1 MPINPALTIGYG
13 LLGSHV
19 EYPDGSDNWNHTQSV
34 VVRWKPAADIE
45 VVPFWATTN
54 NYNDEATIIYV
65 PAGRYLPRFA
75 KARHYEGASW
85 GDYRYVALNTGA
97 LVSANVSGNWTLRI
111 GAFRSVHDLH
121 TSFTNVLANEQPD
134 GSGER
139 LLFADPP
146 LRAWSSSG
154 EFRLSHSMTEG
165 PRLHVLHLSAR
176 FRSARREF
184 GGSQL
189 IDLGAGRVGERISDP
204 KPERFDFGEVSHDR
218 VKQATFGF
226 AYDGRWKHV
235 GEFSFGISKPRF
247 RKETLVPGLAEA
259 VTRASPWLYN
269 ATAAVE
275 LSRSLAV
282 YGGYARGLEESGTA
296 PPNAANRNQPL
307 SAILTQ
313 QKDAGMRAR
322 LGNGVTAV
330 VGLFDL
336 RRPYFG
342 FDTGNLFKQ
351 IGTVRSRGVEF
362 SITGSLTDWLDIVA
376 GGMLLDPKVS
386 AANEADATIGSKP
399 VGLMSHLLI
408 GNVNWK
414 TPFVRG
420 VELDL
425 ALSHRGRT
433 PATTDNFVTIPP
445 RARLDIGTHYRFDL
459 ARRSATLR
467 LQLTNVFDKAGYGL
481 AGSGAYLSNP
491 GRSVQ
496 GYLTIDL

>member
-1 MPINPALTIGYG
+1 
-13 LLGSHV
+13 
-19 EYPDGSDNWNHTQSV
+19 
-34 VVRWKPAADIE
+34 
-45 VVPFWATTN
+45 
-54 NYNDEATIIYV
+54 
-65 PAGRYLPRFA
+65 
-75 KARHYEGASW
+75 
-85 GDYRYVALNTGA
+85 
-97 LVSANVSGNWTLRI
+97 
-111 GAFRSVHDLH
+111 
-121 TSFTNVLANEQPD
+121 
-134 GSGER
+134 
-139 LLFADPP
+139 
-146 LRAWSSSG
+146 
-154 EFRLSHSMTEG
+154 
-165 PRLHVLHLSAR
+165 
-176 FRSARREF
+176 
-184 GGSQL
+184 
-189 IDLGAGRVGERISDP
+189 
-204 KPERFDFGEVSHDR
+204 
-218 VKQATFGF
+218 
-226 AYDGRWKHV
+226 
-235 GEFSFGISKPRF
+235 
-247 RKETLVPGLAEA
+247 
-259 VTRASPWLYN
+259 
-269 ATAAVE
+269 
-275 LSRSLAV
+275 
-282 YGGYARGLEESGTA
+282 
-296 PPNAANRNQPL
+296 L

-362 SITGSLTDWLDIVA
+362 SITGSLTDRLDIVA

-420 VELDL
+420 LELDL